1 MLAKRFRFRR
11 GLDIECS
18 SGVRGHA
25 EYSAGRNA
33 SLYQIAGWTQ
43 RQSEELAVS
52 ICPLSERVR
61 FALFRYPRYNK
72 VSHRT
77 RSIRPVY
84 LRKAL
89 WLLEQSGILRMVAT

>member
-1 MLAKRFRFRR
+1 MRSIPQ
-11 GLDIECS
+11 IETP
-18 SGVRGHA
+18 V
-25 EYSAGRNA
+25 YTKLQAGR
-33 SLYQIAGWTQ
+33 SG
-43 RQSEELAVS
+43 QSEELAIS
-52 ICPLSERVR
+52 ICTLSERVR
-61 FALFRYPRYNK
+61 FALFRQPRYNK